1 MQKIEVGIKQLEAV
15 IARHQWTYLHVLCN
29 LPLSDQLQNLIYL

>member
-1 MQKIEVGIKQLEAV
+1 MPKIEVGIKLLEAV
-15 IARHQWTYLHVLCN
+15 IARRQWTSLHDLCN